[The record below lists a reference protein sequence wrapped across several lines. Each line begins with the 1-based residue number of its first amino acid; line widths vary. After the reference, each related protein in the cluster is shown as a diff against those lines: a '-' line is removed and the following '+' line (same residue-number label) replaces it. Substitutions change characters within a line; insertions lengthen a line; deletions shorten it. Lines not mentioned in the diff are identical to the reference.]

1 MDCELCG
8 DLIHPDRIE
17 AIPSTTVCINCS
29 DKVTDPIVGF
39 MIYLE
44 DIGVIQSTEWAF
56 DNLSDGELHTLLNTH
71 MVDYLAE
78 RDGWRL

>member
-39 MIYLE
+39 MIYAHKTAGEVVMTSGKENVRLLE
-44 DIGVIQSTEWAF
+44 REYTRG
-56 DNLSDGELHTLLNTH
+56 
-71 MVDYLAE
+71 
-78 RDGWRL
+78 R